1 MSDLIAALH
10 ATLGPGGVLSGE
22 TLHERNGPGM
32 PPCLARALL
41 KPESTA
47 AVARVLAL
55 CHAAGQPV
63 VTEGGRTGVVGGTR
77 TEAGE
82 ILLSLERMQQIESVD
97 ARARTLSVQA
107 GATLQAAQEAAA
119 AEGLLMA
126 LDLGARGS
134 ATIGGNIATNA
145 GGNQVIRY
153 GMMREQVLGLEVVL
167 ADGTVLPMLN
177 SVLKNNTGYDLKHL
191 FIGSEGTLGVIT
203 RAVLRLRPQMPACNT
218 ALVAAHS
225 LAQVIG
231 LLSFIE
237 RELGGRMS
245 AFEVM
250 WNSFYRIACRGPH
263 LGPPPLGDEHAF
275 HVLIESTGSE
285 PDSEAEHFL
294 TTLAQASEQGLVDA
308 AVLARN
314 ERERAAFWAIRDN
327 IGGLMELLP
336 MAAFDISLPVTA
348 MDAYL
353 EHTGER
359 LRSLLGELRW
369 VIFGHLGDNNLHV
382 AVRIGREDPD
392 LRHQVE
398 EIVYSGLAAIG
409 GSVSAEHGIGTDK
422 RDFLHYSRSAAEI
435 ELMRT
440 LKHALDPRNILNPGK
455 IFSFRE

>member
-1 MSDLIAALH
+1 
-10 ATLGPGGVLSGE
+10 
-22 TLHERNGPGM
+22 M

-77 TEAGE
+77 AEAGE
-82 ILLSLERMQQIESVD
+82 ILLSLERMRQIESVD
-97 ARARTLSVQA
+97 AQARTMSVQA
-107 GATLQAAQEAAA
+107 GATLQAAQEAAE

-177 SVLKNNTGYDLKHL
+177 GVLKNNAGYDLKHL

-218 ALVAAHS
+218 ALVATHS
-225 LAQVIG
+225 LAQVIA

-245 AFEVM
+245 AF
-250 WNSFYRIACRGPH
+250 
-263 LGPPPLGDEHAF
+263 
-275 HVLIESTGSE
+275 
-285 PDSEAEHFL
+285 
-294 TTLAQASEQGLVDA
+294 
-308 AVLARN
+308 
-314 ERERAAFWAIRDN
+314 
-327 IGGLMELLP
+327 
-336 MAAFDISLPVTA
+336 
-348 MDAYL
+348 
-353 EHTGER
+353 
-359 LRSLLGELRW
+359 
-369 VIFGHLGDNNLHV
+369 
-382 AVRIGREDPD
+382 
-392 LRHQVE
+392 
-398 EIVYSGLAAIG
+398 
-409 GSVSAEHGIGTDK
+409 
-422 RDFLHYSRSAAEI
+422 
-435 ELMRT
+435 
-440 LKHALDPRNILNPGK
+440 
-455 IFSFRE
+455 